1 MGRKAIN
8 GISIYTLA
16 KIHSLQCCQQKY
28 NFFLKKYMFEW
39 SLWIYYA
46 LQIIYYEKP
55 HVVDDS
61 KEKAS
66 SRHVLVEVITIT
78 MLNHY
83 DQNN

>member
-1 MGRKAIN
+1 
-8 GISIYTLA
+8 
-16 KIHSLQCCQQKY
+16 
-28 NFFLKKYMFEW
+28 MFEW